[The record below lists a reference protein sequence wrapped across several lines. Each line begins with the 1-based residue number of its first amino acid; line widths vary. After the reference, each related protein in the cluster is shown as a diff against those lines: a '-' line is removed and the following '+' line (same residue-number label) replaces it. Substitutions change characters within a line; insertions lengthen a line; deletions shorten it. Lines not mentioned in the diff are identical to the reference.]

1 MCFTLMFMN
10 KIVLGLIIANGLV
23 TYTGFNN
30 NTFFN
35 KYKFQVGKI
44 LNGEKVRMFTSGFLH
59 ADWLHFGFNMYAL
72 YLFGGIVINRFTTIN
87 FLLIYFASLL
97 AGSMY
102 SLYQNK
108 KDYYYSAV
116 GASGAVSGIIFSG
129 IMLYPDMEL
138 IMFPLPIPLP
148 GYVFGIGYMLYSI
161 YGMKAKLGN
170 IGHSAHL
177 GGGIGGFIVT
187 LLLKPSVYNNNPTM
201 ILVMGAIILGLF
213 FFGDK
218 LKEL

>member
-1 MCFTLMFMN
+1 MN
-10 KIVLGLIIANGLV
+10 KIVLGLIVANLLV
-23 TYTGFNN
+23 TLKGFQDD
-30 NTFFN
+30 TFFN

-44 LNGEKVRMFTSGFLH
+44 LNGEKIRMITSGFLH

-72 YLFGGIVINRFTTIN
+72 YLFGGIVINRFSNEN
-87 FLLIYFASLL
+87 FILIYFASLL

-108 KDYYYSAV
+108 KDPFYSAI
-116 GASGAVSGIIFSG
+116 GASGAVSGVIFSG
-129 IMLYPDMEL
+129 IMLYPQMEL

-148 GYVFGIGYMLYSI
+148 GYVFGIGYLLYSI

-177 GGGIGGFIVT
+177 GGAIGGYLVT
-187 LLLKPSVYNNNPTM
+187 LLLRPSVYNNNPMM
-201 ILVMGAIILGLF
+201 ILIMGAIVIGLF

-218 LKEL
+218 LEKL

>member
-1 MCFTLMFMN
+1 MFMN
-10 KIVLGLIIANGLV
+10 RIVLGLIIANFL
-23 TYTGFNN
+23 TTIKGFHDDS
-30 NTFFN
+30 FFN

-44 LNGEKVRMFTSGFLH
+44 LNGEKIRMVTSGFLH
-59 ADWLHFGFNMYAL
+59 VDWIHFGFNMYAL
-72 YLFGGIVINRFTTIN
+72 YLFGRIVTIYFSDVN

-102 SLYQNK
+102 SLLQNK

-116 GASGAVSGIIFSG
+116 GASGAVSGVIFSG

-148 GYVFGIGYMLYSI
+148 GYVFGIGYLLYSI
-161 YGMKAKLGN
+161 YGMKAKMGN

-177 GGGIGGFIVT
+177 GGAIGGFLVT
-187 LLLKPSVYNNNPTM
+187 LLLRPSVFNNNPSM
-201 ILVMGAIILGLF
+201 ILIMGAIIVGLF
-213 FFGDK
+213 LFGDK
-218 LKEL
+218 LEKL